1 LIVRAMLIGLLL
13 MAGCG
18 HGASGPAAE
27 TEKPVTLTGY
37 AADARAG
44 AVITTDEGDTIYVAG
59 LATWPADLLGRRVE
73 VTGLLTR
80 KKPIPDPEVNENGE
94 HTAGAYGLQDVMEKT
109 KWKAAQ

>member
-18 HGASGPAAE
+18 HGASVPLPRPRSRSPSPATRPTRGPARSSPP
-27 TEKPVTLTGY
+27 T
-37 AADARAG
+37 RA
-44 AVITTDEGDTIYVAG
+44 DTIYVIG
-59 LATWPADLLGRRVE
+59 LASWPADLLGRRVE

-80 KKPIPDPEVNENGE
+80 KKLIPDPEVNENGE
-94 HTAGAYGLQDVMEKT
+94 HTAGAYGLQDVMEKP